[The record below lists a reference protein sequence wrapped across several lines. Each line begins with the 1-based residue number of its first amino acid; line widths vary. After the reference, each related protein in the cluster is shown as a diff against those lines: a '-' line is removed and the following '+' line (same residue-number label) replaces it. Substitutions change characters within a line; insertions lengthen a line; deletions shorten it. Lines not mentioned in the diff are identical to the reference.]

1 MKIKKTFASDNNA
14 GVHPEIME
22 AILRANIGH
31 TVGYGDDEYTES
43 AIRKIKEH
51 FGDDIEVFFVF
62 GGTGANVISL
72 KTVTDSFN
80 SIVCA
85 STAHI
90 VTDECGAPEKF
101 TGCKLLT
108 IPSEDGKIT
117 AEQVE
122 QTIRGKGDQHH
133 SQESVVSI
141 TQATERGTVYTQ
153 SDVKAIARV
162 AHKHNLVL
170 HMDGA
175 RICNAAAKLRISLK
189 EATADAGVDILS
201 FGGTKNGLMYGEAL
215 IFFNKK
221 LAGNFKF
228 FRKQG
233 MQLAS
238 KMRFIAVQFEALLT
252 NDLWLR
258 NAVHSSKMAVMLAQE
273 VENIPGV
280 KIMNKVEANSIFAA
294 LPREVIPALQEK
306 FYFYIFDDSIPIVRW
321 MTSYDTTEDDV
332 HAFADAIRK
341 AMSVHRAD

>member
-1 MKIKKTFASDNNA
+1 MKIKKTFASDNNS

-22 AILRANIGH
+22 AILRANTGH
-31 TVGYGDDEYTES
+31 AVGYGEDAYTDS

-51 FGDDIEVFFVF
+51 FGDDVEVFFVF

-72 KTVTDSFN
+72 KTVSDSFN

-108 IPSEDGKIT
+108 IPSEDGKIS
-117 AEQVE
+117 AEQVDR
-122 QTIRGKGDQHH
+122 TIRGKGDQHH

-141 TQATERGTVYTQ
+141 TQATERGTVYIQ
-153 SDVKAIARV
+153 SEVKEIAHI
-162 AHKHNLVL
+162 AHKHGLVL

-175 RICNAAAKLRISLK
+175 RLCNAAVKLGISLK

-201 FGGTKNGLMYGEAL
+201 FGGTKNGLMYGEAV

-252 NDLWLR
+252 NDLWRR
-258 NAVHSSKMAVMLAQE
+258 NAEHSNKMAAMLAKE
-273 VENIPGV
+273 VDTIPSV
-280 KIMNKVEANSIFAA
+280 KIMNKIEANSIFAA
-294 LPREVIPALQEK
+294 LPREMIPALQEE
-306 FYFYIFDDSIPIVRW
+306 FYFYIFDDSVPIVRW

-332 HAFADAIRK
+332 YAFADAIRK
-341 AMSVHRAD
+341 AVSVHRTE

>member
-43 AIRKIKEH
+43 AIRKLKEH

-80 SIVCA
+80 SVVCA

-117 AEQVE
+117 AEKVE

-175 RICNAAAKLRISLK
+175 RICNAAAKLGISLK
-189 EATADAGVDILS
+189 EATTDAGVDILS
-201 FGGTKNGLMYGEAL
+201 FGGTKNGLMYGEAV

-258 NAVHSSKMAVMLAQE
+258 NAEHSNKMALLLAQE
-273 VENIPGV
+273 VGNIPGV
-280 KIMNKVEANSIFAA
+280 KIMNKIEANSIFAA
-294 LPREVIPALQEK
+294 LPREVIPALQEE
-306 FYFYIFDDSIPIVRW
+306 FYFYIFDDSVPIVRW

-332 HAFADAIRK
+332 HAFADATRK
-341 AMSVHRAD
+341 AMSLHRAN

>member
-1 MKIKKTFASDNNA
+1 MKMKKTFASDNNS

-22 AILRANIGH
+22 AILRANTGH
-31 TVGYGDDEYTES
+31 AVGYGEDAYTDS
-43 AIRKIKEH
+43 AIRRIKEH

-122 QTIRGKGDQHH
+122 RTIRGKGDQHH

-141 TQATERGTVYTQ
+141 TQATEKGTVYTQ
-153 SDVKAIARV
+153 SEVKAIALI
-162 AHKHNLVL
+162 AHKYGLVL

-175 RICNAAAKLRISLK
+175 RICNAAAKLGISLK

-201 FGGTKNGLMYGEAL
+201 FGGTKNGLMYGEAV
-215 IFFNKK
+215 IFFNKR

-258 NAVHSSKMAVMLAQE
+258 NAEHSNQMAAMLAKE
-273 VENIPGV
+273 VGNIPGV
-280 KIMNKVEANSIFAA
+280 KIMNKIEANSIFVT
-294 LPREVIPALQEK
+294 LPGEVIPALQEK
-306 FYFYIFDDSIPIVRW
+306 FYFYVFDDSIPIVRW

-341 AMSVHRAD
+341 AMSMHRTD

>member
-14 GVHPEIME
+14 GVHPEVMD
-22 AILRANIGH
+22 AILRANAGH
-31 TVGYGDDEYTES
+31 AVGYGADEYTES
-43 AIRKIKEH
+43 AVRKIKEH

-85 STAHI
+85 SSAHI

-122 QTIRGKGDQHH
+122 RTIRGKGDQHH
-133 SQESVVSI
+133 SQEGVVSI
-141 TQATERGTVYTQ
+141 TQATEKGTIYTQ
-153 SDVKAIARV
+153 SEVKSIARV
-162 AHKHNLVL
+162 AHKHNLIL

-175 RICNAAAKLRISLK
+175 RICNAAASLGITLQ
-189 EATADAGVDILS
+189 EATADVGVDILS
-201 FGGTKNGLMYGEAL
+201 FGGTKNGLMYGEAV

-221 LAGNFKF
+221 LADNFKF

-252 NDLWLR
+252 NNLWRR
-258 NAVHSSKMAVMLAQE
+258 NAEHSNKMAAMLAKE
-273 VENIPGV
+273 VDNIHGV
-280 KIMNKVEANSIFAA
+280 KIMNKIEANSIFAA
-294 LPREVIPALQEK
+294 LPGEVIPVLQEE
-306 FYFYIFDDSIPIVRW
+306 FYFYIFDDSVPIVRW

-332 HAFADAIRK
+332 HTFADAIRK
-341 AMSVHRAD
+341 AMSAYK

>member
-14 GVHPEIME
+14 GVHPEIMD
-22 AILRANIGH
+22 AILRVNIGH
-31 TVGYGDDEYTES
+31 AVGYGADEYTES
-43 AIRKIKEH
+43 AVRKLKEH

-122 QTIRGKGDQHH
+122 RTIRGKGDQHH
-133 SQESVVSI
+133 SQEGVVSV

-153 SDVKAIARV
+153 NELKSIARV
-162 AHKHNLVL
+162 AHKNNLVL

-175 RICNAAAKLRISLK
+175 RICNAAASLGITLQ
-189 EATADAGVDILS
+189 EATTDVGVDILS
-201 FGGTKNGLMYGEAL
+201 FGGTKNGLMYGEAV

-221 LAGNFKF
+221 LADNFKF

-252 NDLWLR
+252 NDLWRR
-258 NAVHSSKMAVMLAQE
+258 NAEHSNKMAAMLANE
-273 VENIPGV
+273 VDNIPGV
-280 KIMNKVEANSIFAA
+280 KILNKIEANSIFAA
-294 LPREVIPALQEK
+294 LPREVIPALQEE
-306 FYFYIFDDSIPIVRW
+306 FYFYIFDDSVPIVRW

-332 HAFADAIRK
+332 YAFADAIRK
-341 AMSVHRAD
+341 AMSAYK